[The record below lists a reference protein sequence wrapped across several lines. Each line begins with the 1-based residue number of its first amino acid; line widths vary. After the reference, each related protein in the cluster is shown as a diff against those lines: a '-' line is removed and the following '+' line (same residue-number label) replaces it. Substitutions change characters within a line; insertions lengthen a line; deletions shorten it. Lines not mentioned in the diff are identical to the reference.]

1 MATCMGTLLMVARA
15 GDNEVGDLTESM
27 KQLRHAG
34 ARFQGVVLNAVDPRR
49 RYYGSLAYRY
59 GAYRLRA
66 HDYPAAPPELPRPA
80 TPVAASAATEGAT
93 A

>member
-1 MATCMGTLLMVARA
+1 
-15 GDNEVGDLTESM
+15 
-27 KQLRHAG
+27 
-34 ARFQGVVLNAVDPRR
+34 VVLNALDTRR

-66 HDYPAAPPELPRPA
+66 HDYPTAPELPRPA
-80 TPVAASAATEGAT
+80 TPVAAAATAEGAT